1 MGLQRVRLTLQ
12 TIEHIFQRRGWRY
25 DISRGHIVTG
35 FEGVPMLISVDEGRE
50 ILLLIVP
57 IAPGRGM
64 QGYRPTRP
72 EVERD
77 AAVYIGAVNYRLAL
91 GAFTRDHHDGEI
103 RYEVSVPVAGGIL
116 GDEQME
122 QILTIT
128 VAAVTLR
135 GPTITALLSGRTS
148 LAQAL
153 ADLDSGSGAPPA
165 VAV

>member
-1 MGLQRVRLTLQ
+1 MGLQRTRLTLQ
-12 TIEHIFQRRGWRY
+12 TVEHIFQRHGWRY
-25 DISRGHIVTG
+25 DILRNHIVTG

-50 ILLLIVP
+50 ILLMTVP
-57 IAPGRGM
+57 MVPGRGM

-72 EVERD
+72 EAERD
-77 AAVYIGAVNYRLAL
+77 TAVYLGAVNYRLAL

-103 RYEVSVPVAGGIL
+103 RYEVSVPVSGGIL
-116 GDEQME
+116 SDEQME
-122 QILTIT
+122 QILTIA

-135 GPTITALLSGRTS
+135 APTINALLSGRTT

-153 ADLDSGSGAPPA
+153 AELDRGSGAPPA